1 MSPPRGVPIACSYPD
16 PSTVLRA
23 CMVWRLTHLRFV
35 VYAVLMLE
43 EDCRNWDCDWDVR
56 VVIIMRLRGKS
67 IKAKLRHLHLRHAFD
82 TTTTRSSWERI
93 GIVLG
98 VLVARD
104 FQFKAVVGRA
114 CKAVEG
120 RLINAFPHPATP
132 VSHPPFSVMLSLRYQ
147 QSTTSLLSY
156 WSDNMSIGPNL
167 PLHTLS
173 KPAMRFLYRLQ
184 VRKFIKAN
192 EDHPLSEEIMEVF
205 DSYLGYKYI
214 SSATKRMILHHLHSR
229 LESLEV
235 EECFSTMEMG
245 WTSAS
250 DTLRIQVS
258 AFRRVASNK
267 LRNWVMQNQTPDVLG
282 ALKYFSFT
290 YRHCLPTYDR
300 LNEWLAHE
308 VSGRLSLLAD
318 DDLRSFMSSGLAL
331 IASIHDYYARI
342 AAYAAIFERTSA
354 ETSPPAIQDLTL
366 DVFTS
371 FIG

>member
-1 MSPPRGVPIACSYPD
+1 
-16 PSTVLRA
+16 
-23 CMVWRLTHLRFV
+23 
-35 VYAVLMLE
+35 
-43 EDCRNWDCDWDVR
+43 
-56 VVIIMRLRGKS
+56 
-67 IKAKLRHLHLRHAFD
+67 
-82 TTTTRSSWERI
+82 
-93 GIVLG
+93 
-98 VLVARD
+98 
-104 FQFKAVVGRA
+104 
-114 CKAVEG
+114 
-120 RLINAFPHPATP
+120 
-132 VSHPPFSVMLSLRYQ
+132 MLSLRYQ

-205 DSYLGYKYI
+205 DSYLGYMYKYI

-318 DDLRSFMSSGLAL
+318 DDLLSFMSSGLAL

>member
-1 MSPPRGVPIACSYPD
+1 
-16 PSTVLRA
+16 
-23 CMVWRLTHLRFV
+23 
-35 VYAVLMLE
+35 
-43 EDCRNWDCDWDVR
+43 
-56 VVIIMRLRGKS
+56 
-67 IKAKLRHLHLRHAFD
+67 
-82 TTTTRSSWERI
+82 
-93 GIVLG
+93 
-98 VLVARD
+98 
-104 FQFKAVVGRA
+104 
-114 CKAVEG
+114 
-120 RLINAFPHPATP
+120 
-132 VSHPPFSVMLSLRYQ
+132 MLSLRYQ

-214 SSATKRMILHHLHSR
+214 SSATKRMILRHLYSR
-229 LESLEV
+229 LQSLEV
-235 EECFSTMEMG
+235 EECLSTMEMVCRCSPSLVNAQG

-258 AFRRVASNK
+258 VFRRVASYK

-318 DDLRSFMSSGLAL
+318 DDLLSFMSSGLAL
-331 IASIHDYYARI
+331 IASIHDYHARI

-354 ETSPPAIQDLTL
+354 KTSPPAIQDLTL

-371 FIG
+371 FIGRYYGQSALSTSGASMQLLDVIISAGSRDFCLIILSI